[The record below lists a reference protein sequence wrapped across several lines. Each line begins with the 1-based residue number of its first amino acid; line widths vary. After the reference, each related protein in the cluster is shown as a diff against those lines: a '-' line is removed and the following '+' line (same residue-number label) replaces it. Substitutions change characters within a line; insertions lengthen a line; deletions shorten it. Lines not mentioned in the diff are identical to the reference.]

1 MAENDENE
9 QIREWVLDKVMPPAI
24 YDEVP
29 MKNLPHHLNKD
40 IGIKASSMTILNIVI
55 QEDKKRRLAEK
66 EDLTQ
71 K

>member
-1 MAENDENE
+1 MADEKE

-29 MKNLPHHLNKD
+29 MKYLPHHLNKD
-40 IGIKASSMTILNIVI
+40 TGIKASKMTIFSIII

-66 EDLTQ
+66 EDST
-71 K
+71 